1 MCVPGLTLVRIS
13 TSLALNGTVRMLERV
28 FGSSKWPFVRR
39 ASYTKESTL

>member
-1 MCVPGLTLVRIS
+1 VCTWPDTGKNLH
-13 TSLALNGTVRMLERV
+13 SLALNGTVRMLERV